1 MSGAAEYLH
10 RERRLNSARALF
22 QKSNVLLFRFTNT
35 AQGSAEANPDPVLR
49 LIVRI
54 VNSRV
59 VEREFRR
66 RDRKLSVTIK
76 PFQTMRREKF
86 FRVPIINLTRHSN
99 TEPAHVK
106 TRDRANA
113 GFLGEKSFPKPI
125 DAFANAGDRAKAG
138 DDNASSTHAAT
149 RLAFAST

>member
-1 MSGAAEYLH
+1 AKDLH
-10 RERRLNSARALF
+10 RERRLNSAGAFF
-22 QKSNVLLFRFTNT
+22 QKSNVLLFRFANA
-35 AQGSAEANPDPVLR
+35 AQGRAEANPDPVLR

-54 VNSRV
+54 FNSRV
-59 VEREFRR
+59 VEREFCR

-76 PFQTMRREKF
+76 PFQTMGREKF

-99 TEPAHVK
+99 TAPAHIK
-106 TRDRANA
+106 TGDRANA
-113 GFLGEKSFPKPI
+113 GFLAENSFPKPF
-125 DAFANAGDRAKAG
+125 DAFADASNRAKPG

>member
-76 PFQTMRREKF
+76 TFHKMRWKKLF
-86 FRVPIINLTRHSN
+86 SVTIIEMSRPSN
-99 TEPAHVK
+99 TQ
-106 TRDRANA
+106 R
-113 GFLGEKSFPKPI
+113 
-125 DAFANAGDRAKAG
+125 
-138 DDNASSTHAAT
+138 THHK
-149 RLAFAST
+149 